1 MLLMDSLVVSLVI
14 PRPAARPVSA
24 PDTDQGSYFPLVAAL
39 LLCLCRRLAALVI
52 VKVNFQLLA
61 PIKLVCV

>member
-1 MLLMDSLVVSLVI
+1 MLSPWSLVESLVI
-14 PRPAARPVSA
+14 PRPLARPVSA

-39 LLCLCRRLAALVI
+39 LLAALVI